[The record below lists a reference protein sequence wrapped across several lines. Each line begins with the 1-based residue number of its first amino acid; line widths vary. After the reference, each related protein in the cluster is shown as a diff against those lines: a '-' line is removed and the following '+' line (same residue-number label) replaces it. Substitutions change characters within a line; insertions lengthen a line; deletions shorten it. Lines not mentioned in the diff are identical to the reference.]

1 MLHTK
6 CKGEYVGA
14 IFRVLQVLPSI
25 LVELLDTLKA
35 KKIKAK
41 AAAVVAL
48 FFASLISDCYSH
60 DDKTPLGR
68 FVRP

>member
-25 LVELLDTLKA
+25 LELLDTLKA

>member
-6 CKGEYVGA
+6 CKEEYVGA

-25 LVELLDTLKA
+25 LELLDTLKA